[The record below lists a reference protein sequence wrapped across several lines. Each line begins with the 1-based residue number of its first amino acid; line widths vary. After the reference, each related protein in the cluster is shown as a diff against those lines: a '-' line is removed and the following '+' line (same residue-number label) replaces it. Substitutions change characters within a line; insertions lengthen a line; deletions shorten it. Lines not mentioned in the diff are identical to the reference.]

1 MKLNLKD
8 KVAVKGF
15 DVVGFFRAE
24 SLKGKKSIS
33 TEYSGATYYFHTEE
47 NKKKFL
53 EDPDNY
59 LPQYGGF
66 CAIAMS
72 EGKEADPNPQ
82 SFKIQEGKLYLF
94 TRMFWGIIDVQRQW
108 NKDPNGLKILAD
120 KEWVNLNK

>member
-15 DVVGFFRAE
+15 DVVGFFTAE

-66 CAIAMS
+66 CAYGVSQGALVAIVP
-72 EGKEADPNPQ
+72 EAWAIVD
-82 SFKIQEGKLYLF
+82 GKLYLNVSA
-94 TRMFWGIIDVQRQW
+94 DVQQLWQEDIPGYISQANQNWPRLISK
-108 NKDPNGLKILAD
+108 N
-120 KEWVNLNK
+120 